1 MEAGVLNV
9 DTGARDLS
17 GDPGFSLISTH
28 SPDSSPWALLHEVR
42 TFRDTPVG
50 MM

>member
-9 DTGARDLS
+9 DAGARDLS

-28 SPDSSPWALLHEVR
+28 SPDSSPWAYYMKLGPSGIHLWA
-42 TFRDTPVG
+42 
-50 MM
+50 